1 MAYTA
6 DHSFFFFTAILL
18 YYYIYWKKN
27 KQRQNGHHLKREL
40 IINDE
45 SENYV
50 WQLSDYVGA
59 SCEFVHVSLDLFD
72 EWIEHVYIN
81 VL

>member
-6 DHSFFFFTAILL
+6 DHSFFLLL
-18 YYYIYWKKN
+18 YCYITIFIEKN

-40 IINDE
+40 IINDK

>member
-6 DHSFFFFTAILL
+6 DHSFFFYCYIAILL
-18 YYYIYWKKN
+18 YLLKRN